1 MDNKVKNRIIL
12 FSNLKGG
19 TGKTTLCALF
29 ATYCVSK
36 GIGVA
41 MVDADI
47 QQSISRLRSR
57 ELSNMENPQEPWQII
72 SLDTSSVK
80 GVELMMENLKSIPG
94 WILVDCPGNL
104 NDNGLLPIFKAADI
118 VISPL
123 SYENIVIDAT
133 SLFIKVFRKVSEAP
147 VLLLPNRINDAEGT
161 KAEREQRISIIK
173 SLGQLGSIMPRIKQS
188 VAIKRFST
196 IYSLDRSQTKY
207 VQEAFDAIIRT
218 LG

>member
-94 WILVDCPGNL
+94 WILVDCQGNL

-207 VQEAFDAIIRT
+207 VQEAFDAIIRK
-218 LG
+218 LV